1 MTARKGFL
9 AFVLTFVRNDFA
21 RREQRG
27 LQGFCK
33 AGQLNAFV
41 IFCDPIAV
49 TEVDG
54 EYGHRR
60 LSSLAYKEN

>member
-49 TEVDG
+49 TEMV

-60 LSSLAYKEN
+60 LYFLAYKEN